1 MRTVNRFDTKQMH
14 RVAKN
19 SKIIYQFAK
28 YGAKGLSK
36 VNPTLAFIDAVVSLG
51 ELFISYSKYRQV
63 QEKNRRLE
71 EEINTL
77 KHEFNN
83 LQKELGLKEKILK
96 NEYDKNRD
104 LIEQSLKKNKA
115 TTEQLKLVYNLAKK
129 YFIKMK
135 IEVEKYKKEH
145 PYSKESKEIEK
156 IYLESLTA
164 YTETTLEFIG
174 G

>member
-36 VNPTLAFIDAVVSLG
+36 VNPTLVFIDAVVSLG

-63 QEKNRRLE
+63 QEQNRRLE
-71 EEINTL
+71 IEINTL
-77 KHEFNN
+77 NYEFNN

-96 NEYDKNRD
+96 NEYDKNCD
-104 LIEQSLKKNKA
+104 LIEQSLKNNKA
-115 TTEQLKLVYNLAKK
+115 TTKQLKLVYTLAKD

-135 IEVEKYKKEH
+135 IEVERYKKEY
-145 PYSKESKEIEK
+145 PYTKETKEIEK

-164 YTETTLEFIG
+164 YAETTLEFIG